1 MDDNEILD
9 LYFARSEQA
18 IVQTDQ
24 KYGFYCYSIAKR
36 ILSDPLDAEE
46 SVNDTYLAAWNS
58 IPPQNPAV
66 LATFLG
72 KITRHLSIDR
82 WRRTRAFKRGGGQ
95 MELALEE
102 LKDCVSGAGTLEN
115 DLIRRETLGAVNR
128 FLGQLSVVERNV
140 FLCRYWYLESS
151 QEIAEHSGFSQTK
164 VRSMLHRIRGRLDT
178 YMEKEGLR

>member
-1 MDDNEILD
+1 MEDRDIVT
-9 LYFARSEQA
+9 LYWQRDQRA
-18 IVQTDQ
+18 IDETHG
-24 KYGFYCYSIAKR
+24 KYGGFLAGIAWN
-36 ILSDPLDAEE
+36 ILRSHSDAEE
-46 SVNDTYLAAWNS
+46 CVSDTWFSAWNS
-58 IPPQNPAV
+58 IPPKRPSPFSA
-66 LATFLG
+66 FLG
-72 KITRHLSIDR
+72 RITRNLSIDR

-128 FLGQLSVVERNV
+128 FLGQLSVVERIV

-178 YMEKEGLR
+178 YLEKEGLR

>member
-1 MDDNEILD
+1 MEDQEIVE
-9 LYFARSEQA
+9 LYFRRDEQA
-18 IVQTDQ
+18 IVQTDR
-24 KYGFYCYSIAKR
+24 KYGPYCYSVAYNV
-36 ILSDPLDAEE
+36 LSDQEDARECV
-46 SVNDTYLAAWNS
+46 SDTYLAAWNR
-58 IPPQNPAV
+58 IPPARPSLLGA
-66 LATFLG
+66 FLG

-178 YMEKEGLR
+178 YLEKEGLR

>member
-1 MDDNEILD
+1 
-9 LYFARSEQA
+9 
-18 IVQTDQ
+18 
-24 KYGFYCYSIAKR
+24 
-36 ILSDPLDAEE
+36 
-46 SVNDTYLAAWNS
+46 
-58 IPPQNPAV
+58 
-66 LATFLG
+66 
-72 KITRHLSIDR
+72 
-82 WRRTRAFKRGGGQ
+82 

-128 FLGQLSVVERNV
+128 FLGQLSVVERKV

-178 YMEKEGLR
+178 YLEKEGLR

>member
-1 MDDNEILD
+1 MEDREIVE
-9 LYFARSEQA
+9 LYFRRDEQA
-18 IVQTDQ
+18 IVQTDR
-24 KYGFYCYSIAKR
+24 KYGPYCYSVAYNV
-36 ILSDPLDAEE
+36 LSDQEDARECV
-46 SVNDTYLAAWNS
+46 SDTYLAAWNR
-58 IPPQNPAV
+58 IPPARPSLLGA
-66 LATFLG
+66 FLG

-178 YMEKEGLR
+178 YLEKEGLR

>member
-1 MDDNEILD
+1 MEDEQILN
-9 LYFARSEQA
+9 LYFSRSEQA
-18 IVQTDQ
+18 IGETAS
-24 KYGFYCYSIAKR
+24 KYGPYCHSIAMHV
-36 ILSDPLDAEE
+36 LENEEDAEE
-46 SVNDTYLAAWNS
+46 CVSDTWFSAWNS
-58 IPPQNPAV
+58 IPPKRPSPFSA
-66 LATFLG
+66 FLG
-72 KITRHLSIDR
+72 RITRNLSIDR

-151 QEIAEHSGFSQTK
+151 WEIAEHSGFSQTK
-164 VRSMLHRIRGRLDT
+164 VRSMLHSIRGRLDT
-178 YMEKEGLR
+178 YLEKEGLR